1 MGADRLP
8 QPDSWFPPRAEG
20 FGCVAGIEP
29 FSVIVVQFAP
39 AVVVVC
45 VVGEIGMLTESPL
58 HDHLSRV
65 LATRPQR
72 LIIDLSQV
80 SFLGAAA
87 LSVLTNARRTALRQG
102 TALQL
107 RVPNRQA
114 KARPLQLTGL
124 DRLFGIV
131 PPATDSDQPDRHRS
145 GQHPGV
151 PHPRPADHDGA
162 RVVSFPGSSVRT
174 DQDEYAHLV
183 PLQRRYAELAPD
195 LPERQRMR
203 DQMISGYLPV
213 AEHIARRF
221 AGRGEP
227 LEDLVQVATVGLI
240 NAVDRFDPTRGAHF
254 LSFAVP
260 TITGEIRRYFRDHGW
275 SIRVPRRLKDLNLAI
290 RGALAELS
298 QQLGRPPRPSEIAD
312 RLQLPTSKVIEALH
326 AAEAYK
332 SSSLDELLGCGDTTA
347 TPAEFLGEPD
357 AEMSLIDDREAL
369 RPLVAELAP
378 RERKILG
385 LRFFHQLTQSQIAE
399 QVGLSQMH
407 VCRVLHQTLAFL
419 YQRMTSEQG
428 SPGSEAAD
436 DGGH

>member
-1 MGADRLP
+1 VSLAVGNASGLASEQVDEKL
-8 QPDSWFPPRAEG
+8 PRAERTHLLLRALTR
-20 FGCVAGIEP
+20 VSSPQERAALEV
-29 FSVIVVQFAP
+29 SVIETNMPV
-39 AVVVVC
+39 
-45 VVGEIGMLTESPL
+45 
-58 HDHLSRV
+58 
-65 LATRPQR
+65 
-72 LIIDLSQV
+72 
-80 SFLGAAA
+80 AAQI
-87 LSVLTNARRTALRQG
+87 ALRYRGRGVTTEDLEQVAYL
-102 TALQL
+102 AL
-107 RVPNRQA
+107 V
-114 KARPLQLTGL
+114 KA
-124 DRLFGIV
+124 
-131 PPATDSDQPDRHRS
+131 
-145 GQHPGV
+145 
-151 PHPRPADHDGA
+151 
-162 RVVSFPGSSVRT
+162 VRRY
-174 DQDEYAHLV
+174 EYA
-183 PLQRRYAELAPD
+183 ED
-195 LPERQRMR
+195 R
-203 DQMISGYLPV
+203 D
-213 AEHIARRF
+213 
-221 AGRGEP
+221 
-227 LEDLVQVATVGLI
+227 
-240 NAVDRFDPTRGAHF
+240 F

-260 TITGEIRRYFRDHGW
+260 TIRGEIRRYFRDHGW